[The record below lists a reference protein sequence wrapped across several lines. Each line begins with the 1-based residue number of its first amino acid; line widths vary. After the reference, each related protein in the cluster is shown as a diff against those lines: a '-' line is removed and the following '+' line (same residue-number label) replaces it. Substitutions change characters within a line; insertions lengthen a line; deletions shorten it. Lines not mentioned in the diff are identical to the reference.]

1 MPLLGNGLLPLP
13 TNVSAS
19 QYGDYTLVTVVHKD
33 IPIPQAEVYKVDRAG
48 NVTSIGKS
56 EGLGKDDSASA
67 VAFVD
72 GTVRLFVS
80 EADPGQSGT
89 TSKVHY
95 YDFPNAVPNSYD
107 LNFIYNLVRKIQS
120 FLYSAGSA

>member
-19 QYGDYTLVTVVHKD
+19 QYGDITLVTVIHKD
-33 IPIPQAEVYKVDRAG
+33 IPIPQAEVYKVTRNG
-48 NVTSIGKS
+48 TVTSIGKS

-67 VAFVD
+67 VAFYD

-80 EADPGQSGT
+80 EADPGGSGT
-89 TSKVHY
+89 TSKVKY
-95 YDFPNAVPNSYD
+95 YDFPNAVPNNYD
-107 LNFIYNLVRKIQS
+107 TIFVYNLIRSIQQK
-120 FLYSAGSA
+120 LYEAGSV